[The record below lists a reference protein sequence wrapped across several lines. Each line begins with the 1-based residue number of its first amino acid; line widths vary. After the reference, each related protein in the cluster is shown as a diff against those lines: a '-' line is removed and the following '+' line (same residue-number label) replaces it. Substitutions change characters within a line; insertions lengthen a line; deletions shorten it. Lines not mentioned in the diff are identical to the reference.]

1 MLTADGVTVEA
12 GTLLWDTAD
21 VAPAFDLT
29 IDEIHT
35 YHVTAGDGEVLV
47 HNNNL
52 RDCLSDAQEEALLQY
67 TTELDEPVNTAL
79 RTGHTAELTR
89 LEVEIYLIDE
99 ALDALPTFEGTVF
112 RGMPLENL
120 PEGFPEEFVEGADF
134 SDPGFLS
141 ANSETPFSGEFQF
154 EIESKTG
161 VVISEL
167 SGIGNESEIL
177 FPSETQFRIESV
189 TPTADGEATLIVLTE
204 L

>member
-1 MLTADGVTVEA
+1 M
-12 GTLLWDTAD
+12 
-21 VAPAFDLT
+21 
-29 IDEIHT
+29 
-35 YHVTAGDGEVLV
+35 V